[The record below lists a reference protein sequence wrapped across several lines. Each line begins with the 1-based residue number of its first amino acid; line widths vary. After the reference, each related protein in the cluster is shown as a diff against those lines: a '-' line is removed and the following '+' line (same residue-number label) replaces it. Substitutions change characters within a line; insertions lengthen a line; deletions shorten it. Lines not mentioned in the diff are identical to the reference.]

1 MRPRRSIS
9 MALVKKETTI
19 EQRAAGI
26 GAKQREFHF
35 PIVSL
40 ILGAVSFIGMMV
52 SIWMI
57 FLYAPPDAIQGQ
69 PQRIFYFHI
78 PMAWLGMLGFAV
90 VTVAGIGYLVKRD
103 ERWDWAAQASAE
115 LGAFFITLALI
126 TSSIW
131 GKTTLGTWWTCDA
144 RLTSALIH
152 WFIYIVYLMLCS
164 SMGRSHASARAGAVF
179 AIIGIIDIPII
190 YESVNWW
197 RTLHPAAQVGVPGA
211 LTPSVVLTLMVS
223 LTTFT
228 LLYSFLMIQLYQ
240 LQRMQTLAQR
250 LRASIEWGKEAT

>member
-1 MRPRRSIS
+1 
-9 MALVKKETTI
+9 MALVKRETTV
-19 EQRAAGI
+19 ERRDANV
-26 GAKQREFHF
+26 GAKQRETPF

-40 ILGAVSFIGMMV
+40 VLGTLSFIGMIV

-57 FLYAPPDAIQGQ
+57 FLYAPTDAIQGQ
-69 PQRIFYFHI
+69 PQRIFYFHV

-90 VTVAGIGYLVKRD
+90 VTVAGIGYLVKKD
-103 ERWDWAAQASAE
+103 ERWDWAARASAE

-126 TSSIW
+126 TGSIW
-131 GKTTLGTWWTCDA
+131 GKTTWGTWWTWDA
-144 RLTSALIH
+144 RLTTTLIL
-152 WFIYIVYLMLCS
+152 WFIYIGYLMLRS
-164 SMGRSHASARAGAVF
+164 YMGRTHAGARAGAVL
-179 AIIGIIDIPII
+179 AIIGIIDVPII

-197 RTLHPAAQVGVPGA
+197 RTLHPVAQVGVPDA
-211 LTPSVVLTLMVS
+211 LPPSVVLTLMVS

-250 LRASIEWGKEAT
+250 LRVSIE